1 MIIRALLPVL
11 FLSAC
16 VSSPNIANVD
26 GLKTTVNP
34 EHLRDTTQFGYSQ
47 ATIVSPKAKVI
58 HVAGQS
64 GITDDG
70 PNDFESQFARSF
82 KNLISVVEAE
92 GGSIEDLVKITLVV
106 KYHDEIEP
114 RYLVQTSPGSWRA
127 YRRTR

>member
-16 VSSPNIANVD
+16 TNNPYIANVD
-26 GLKTTVNP
+26 GLKTAVNP

-47 ATIVSPKAKVI
+47 ATIASPKAKVI
-58 HVAGQS
+58 HVAGQI

-70 PNDFESQFARSF
+70 PSDFESQVDRSF
-82 KNLISVVEAE
+82 NNLISVVEAE
-92 GGSIEDLVKITLVV
+92 GGDIEDIVKITLLV
-106 KYHDEIEP
+106 KYHDEKEP

-127 YRRTR
+127 ARQTR